1 VQDAHVFVSEADTG
15 HEQQVALGPKRQ
27 IYMTCIEGSLTVNGE
42 QLSRRDAAEVVN
54 TSDSEPLSVSIT
66 AGPGGAH
73 WLLIE
78 MARR

>member
-1 VQDAHVFVSEADTG
+1 MYVSEADAG
-15 HEQQVALGPKRQ
+15 HEQQIALGPKRQ

-42 QLSRRDAAEVVN
+42 RLSRRDAAEVVN
-54 TSDSEPLSVSIT
+54 KSDSEPLPVSIM
-66 AGPGGAH
+66 AGPEGAH